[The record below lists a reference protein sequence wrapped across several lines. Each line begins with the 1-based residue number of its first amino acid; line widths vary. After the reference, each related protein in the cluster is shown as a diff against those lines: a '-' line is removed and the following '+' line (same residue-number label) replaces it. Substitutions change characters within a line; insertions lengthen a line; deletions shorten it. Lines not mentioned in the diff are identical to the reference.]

1 MCTVDPQQ
9 LCWCSL
15 SDGALGGRSVDSW
28 GRQLTIAWQ
37 ELRAS
42 IAEWDQNASQLRRH
56 VAKMEGVVVLIGGVR
71 PSSYRGQQW
80 RLSWCRSAQ
89 RFGNVLVRR
98 ESLVTVGSE
107 KHALHHL
114 RGLQRR
120 KQQQQ
125 RMQKSFR
132 TTKNA
137 NPKVSLFFEKSEDL
151 ERALQHGSK
160 ASENASQF

>member
-1 MCTVDPQQ
+1 MVQV
-9 LCWCSL
+9 S
-15 SDGALGGRSVDSW
+15 
-28 GRQLTIAWQ
+28 
-37 ELRAS
+37 
-42 IAEWDQNASQLRRH
+42 
-56 VAKMEGVVVLIGGVR
+56 
-71 PSSYRGQQW
+71 
-80 RLSWCRSAQ
+80 Q
-89 RFGNVLVRR
+89 RFGNVLVRG

-107 KHALHHL
+107 KHALPTRCQAMRGHHL

-125 RMQKSFR
+125 QQRKQKSFR

-160 ASENASQF
+160 TTKNASQC